1 VREYR
6 EFMNQQQHA
15 RGVRI
20 AIFGVTILVLSV
32 CAVLVTRVLLHP
44 TSGSTPTA
52 PSPATAAP
60 ATTAPTPA
68 PTDAPALVNTSAPT
82 DIPAPTETPPST
94 PTLIST
100 LSPGLFPASSLDP
113 QGDVEIYEGGDWT
126 GEAPGGVDI
135 RATSVGADLR
145 VALQPVEGVSAE
157 LPGLAAEGDI
167 LLWISFYDPAPDP
180 PTVFA
185 DWVFALDVDGDV
197 ATGRPAGT
205 VRVNPD
211 LGYEVAIGVSYND
224 ASGEYE
230 PYFLVWDPAS
240 QALILQSDEPRVALN
255 EARTLIGL
263 ALPLETLA
271 SSVAQTSG
279 VTLAVGEVRGRAAAQ
294 SYVGERKVID
304 FCPDRPD

>member
-1 VREYR
+1 LVREYR

-20 AIFGVTILVLSV
+20 AIFGGTILVLSV
-32 CAVLVTRVLLHP
+32 CVALVTRILLRP
-44 TSGSTPTA
+44 MSGSTPAA
-52 PSPATAAP
+52 PLPATAAP
-60 ATTAPTPA
+60 TATPTALTPM
-68 PTDAPALVNTSAPT
+68 PTDTPALVNTSAPT
-82 DIPAPTETPPST
+82 DIPVLTETPPST
-94 PTLIST
+94 P
-100 LSPGLFPASSLDP
+100 SPELFPASSLDP

-145 VALQPVEGVSAE
+145 VALQPVEEVSAE

-167 LLWISFYDPAPDP
+167 LLWISFYDPAPGP

-230 PYFLVWDPAS
+230 TYFLVWDPAS

-279 VTLAVGEVRGRAAAQ
+279 VTLAAGEVRGRAAAQ